1 MHMLKVVIDVGYF
14 QVLLDKEV
22 IINLNQGGKEEM
34 TLFNQEFGGNGNRW
48 KEPNAFKGYWEGGLF
63 VN

>member
-1 MHMLKVVIDVGYF
+1 
-14 QVLLDKEV
+14 
-22 IINLNQGGKEEM
+22 LNQGGKEEM

>member
-1 MHMLKVVIDVGYF
+1 MLKVVIDVGYF

-34 TLFNQEFGGNGNRW
+34 TLFNQEFGGNGNR
-48 KEPNAFKGYWEGGLF
+48 
-63 VN
+63 